1 MGIDQG
7 TLAELRSRYGARE
20 ARLAEAAIDV
30 IAGEDGLEAVTA
42 HRLQEFLWRTLPG
55 WRIDDPERVAAA
67 LGHLFTL
74 TGLDRYAELATC
86 DTTKT
91 ILAVYSRQGADAGRE
106 ACDAAIAESGLQPP
120 DTTLLAWR
128 VFSGPVEHAARHA
141 CAAVLE
147 MAVTAGELRPGAR
160 GWERTRAML
169 TERCLTAPRPDG
181 PWLDRVHAERLAAW
195 TRTVTPAKAAL
206 LGAAAELLDRPIPPS
221 PAAFGP
227 LRWLLAEARDG
238 LPLTERHAIAPGLVA
253 VAADAFGWR
262 AGRYGTVAEADVP
275 PLRTL
280 RHIAA
285 RELRAVRRLGDRLV
299 LTPLGRRMV
308 ADEQVF
314 WAAAVR
320 AVVGTGNTVALAAR
334 EVMLALLLVD
344 GPTPPERLERRARQ
358 VLGEEWEDGERLSA
372 AVREQRL
379 LLDDRLRALDCHR
392 ADPRL
397 HDLVTLTPYGE
408 VAVQAALRA
417 HALRPHPILPR

>member
-128 VFSGPVEHAARHA
+128 VFSGPEEHAARHA

-181 PWLDRVHAERLAAW
+181 PWLGRVHAERLTAW
-195 TRTVTPAKAAL
+195 AQPVNPEKAAL
-206 LGAAAELLDRPIPPS
+206 LGAAVRLVRDPVPPA
-221 PAAFGP
+221 PDALGP
-227 LRWLLAEARDG
+227 LRWLLDEAREG
-238 LPLTERHAIAPGLVA
+238 LPLTERHHIAPGLVA
-253 VAADAFGWR
+253 AAVDMFGWHTP
-262 AGRYGTVAEADVP
+262 AGRLRESDVP
-275 PLRTL
+275 PLQGLRTL
-280 RHIAA
+280 AA
-285 RELRAVRRLGDRLV
+285 KELKAIRRIGRKLV

-308 ADEQVF
+308 IDEQVF
-314 WAAAVR
+314 WDGGVR
-320 AVVGTGNTVALAAR
+320 TVIGEGPAFALAAR
-334 EVMLALLLVD
+334 EVMLALLLVH
-344 GPTPPERLERRARQ
+344 GPIPANRLERQTIDILA
-358 VLGEEWEDGERLSA
+358 EEWEGDDRLSA

-379 LLDDRLRALDCHR
+379 LLHDRLSALGCR
-392 ADPRL
+392 RPGR
-397 HDLVTLTPYGE
+397 HDDEPIILTPYGE
-408 VAVQAALRA
+408 TAVRAALRA
-417 HALRPHPILPR
+417 HALRPHPRLPR